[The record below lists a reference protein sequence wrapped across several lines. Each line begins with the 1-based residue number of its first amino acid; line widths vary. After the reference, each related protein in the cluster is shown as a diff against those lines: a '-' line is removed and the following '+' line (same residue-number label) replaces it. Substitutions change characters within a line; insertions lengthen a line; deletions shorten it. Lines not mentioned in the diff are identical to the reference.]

1 MKFGIVGNVQK
12 ENFASAISGLIKK
25 IDAVEAEYI
34 LDNDIIEALQDSTEL
49 MSIRKDT
56 VRERDAVFNESDIVI
71 ALGGDGTILRYARWA
86 AVQNKPIL
94 GVNLGKLGFLS
105 EVSIDELSECIDE
118 ILRGD
123 YIVSKRL
130 TIDCLT
136 NGDEEDD
143 YFGINDIVVDRGGM
157 LRVID
162 VETYVDEDY
171 LITFKG
177 DGLIV
182 STPTGS
188 TAYSL
193 SCGGPIVAPDTDVLI
208 ITPISPHTLNARPV
222 IIPADKEI
230 RIVIFS
236 PEPFVQL
243 SVDGQLQRR
252 LTIPVEMKLR
262 KSDKQVKLIKRKVR
276 SYYDV
281 LRSKLMW
288 GRDIRVNPERTRLT

>member
-12 ENFASAISGLIKK
+12 ENFASAISGLMKK
-25 IDAVEAEYI
+25 IDAVKAEYI
-34 LDNDIIEALQDSTEL
+34 LDNDIIETLQDSTEL
-49 MSIRKDT
+49 ISIRKDT
-56 VRERDAVFNESDIVI
+56 VRELDAVFNESDIVI

-86 AVQNKPIL
+86 AVWDKPIL

-105 EVSIDELSECIDE
+105 EVSTDELSECIDE
-118 ILRGD
+118 LLRGD
-123 YIVSKRL
+123 YIISNRL
-130 TIDCLT
+130 TIDCSV
-136 NGDEEDD
+136 NGNGEDD
-143 YFGINDIVVDRGGM
+143 TFGINDVVIDRGGM

-177 DGLIV
+177 DGLII

-230 RIVIFS
+230 RVVISS
-236 PEPFVQL
+236 PEQFVQL

-252 LTIPVEMKLR
+252 LSIPVEMKLR
-262 KSDKQVKLIKRKVR
+262 RSDKEVKLIKRKVR

-288 GRDIRVNPERTRLT
+288 GRDIRVNPERTQ

>member
-25 IDAVEAEYI
+25 IDAVKAGYI
-34 LDNDIIEALQDSTEL
+34 LDNDIIETLQDSTEL
-49 MSIRKDT
+49 ISIRKDT
-56 VRERDAVFNESDIVI
+56 VRDLDAVFNESDIVI
-71 ALGGDGTILRYARWA
+71 ALGGDGTILRYARRA
-86 AVQNKPIL
+86 AVRDKPVL

-105 EVSIDELSECIDE
+105 EVSTDELSECIDE

-123 YIVSKRL
+123 YIVSNRL
-130 TIDCLT
+130 TIDCST
-136 NGDEEDD
+136 NGNGEDD
-143 YFGINDIVVDRGGM
+143 IFGINDVVVDRGGM

-177 DGLIV
+177 DGLII

-230 RIVIFS
+230 RVVISS

-252 LTIPVEMKLR
+252 LSIPVEMKFR
-262 KSDKQVKLIKRKVR
+262 RSDKEVKLIKRRVR

-288 GRDIRVNPERTRLT
+288 GRDIRVNPERTQ

>member
-12 ENFASAISGLIKK
+12 EKFASAISGLIKK
-25 IDAVEAEYI
+25 IDAVKAEYI
-34 LDNDIIEALQDSTEL
+34 LDNDIIETLQDSTEL
-49 MSIRKDT
+49 ISIRKDT
-56 VRERDAVFNESDIVI
+56 VRELDAVFNESDIVI

-86 AVQNKPIL
+86 AMRDKPIL

-105 EVSIDELSECIDE
+105 EVSTDELSECIDE

-123 YIVSKRL
+123 YIVSNRL
-130 TIDCLT
+130 TIDCST
-136 NGDEEDD
+136 HGNGEDD
-143 YFGINDIVVDRGGM
+143 IFGINDIVIDRGGM

-171 LITFKG
+171 LLTFKG
-177 DGLIV
+177 DGLII

-230 RIVIFS
+230 RVVISS

-243 SVDGQLQRR
+243 SVDGQFQRR
-252 LTIPVEMKLR
+252 LSIPVEMKLR
-262 KSDKQVKLIKRKVR
+262 RSDKEVKLIKRKVR

-288 GRDIRVNPERTRLT
+288 GRDIRINPERTQ